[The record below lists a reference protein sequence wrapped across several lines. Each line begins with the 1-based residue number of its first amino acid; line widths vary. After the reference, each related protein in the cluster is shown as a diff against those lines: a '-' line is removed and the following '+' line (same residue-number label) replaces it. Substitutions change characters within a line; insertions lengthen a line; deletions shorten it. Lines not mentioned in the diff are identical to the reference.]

1 MESNGNR
8 VYQSSPNNKI
18 YKTSADVLKDLERFS
33 MIMQVMTENMKEEA
47 WSRFASGHDYGV
59 LSALIGEA
67 SARLAEANKYVTDKI
82 ITNNKRVF

>member
-1 MESNGNR
+1 MSGK
-8 VYQSSPNNKI
+8 VYTSANDGLI
-18 YKTSADVLKDLERFS
+18 YKTDEDVIKDLARFS
-33 MIMQVMTENMKEEA
+33 KIMQVITENMKEEA
-47 WSRFASGHDYGV
+47 WKKFALRNDYHV